1 MNILLNTLNIG
12 LGTVYHTAQPLSGLE
27 KPPIRESSAN
37 FAGKDGGY
45 LAAQFYS
52 MRDISIQGQILSD
65 TIANHETHRKTLE
78 NSMPIRQ
85 LFDAQF
91 TMPSGDKF
99 YALVFL
105 KKLDFDITKP
115 TASRFK
121 IELRAPDPILYAGGT
136 SPLFGLQ
143 DITVDKLDTS
153 GTVLPWILPV
163 TLGAEAYTTLANN
176 GDIEVF
182 PTIVCSG
189 RFTNPRIYN
198 MRTNSIIKVNVSTS
212 TGDVLIID
220 MKEKTITLNGVSVLP
235 YLSTQGGFWSLQPG
249 NNDLYLETDSGS
261 DVSSVQV
268 QYRHAYSG
276 I

>member
-27 KPPIRESSAN
+27 KPPIRESSSN
-37 FAGKDGGY
+37 FAGRDGGY

-52 MRDISIQGQILSD
+52 MRDISITGQILSD

-78 NSMPIRQ
+78 NSMPIRET
-85 LFDAQF
+85 FPVVF
-91 TMPSGDKF
+91 TMPSGAQF
-99 YALVFL
+99 YAECFL

-121 IELRAPDPILYAGGT
+121 IELRAPDAILYGGG
-136 SPLFGLQ
+136 SAPLYGLQ
-143 DITVDKLDTS
+143 DITVDKLDT
-153 GTVLPWILPV
+153 GGAILPFILPV
-163 TLGAEAYTTLANN
+163 TLGAEAYTTVVNS
-176 GDIEVF
+176 GDTEVF

-189 RFTNPRIYN
+189 RYTNPRIYN
-198 MRTNSIIKVNVSTS
+198 MRTNSIIRVNVSTS
-212 TGDVLIID
+212 VGDVLIID

-235 YLSTQGGFWSLQPG
+235 YLSSQGGFWSLLAG

-261 DVSSVQV
+261 DASTVQV

-276 I
+276 V